1 MAFWRKG
8 GRSQHSPAMFLHKD
22 PSPIP
27 TYYGK
32 YGVKSSVIAPSRDR
46 YTGKQLP
53 FFNIFLFFCS
63 LLSWFHCHPGIGRY
77 YKSTQAKPPC
87 YHLQLCRMATNYEA
101 WVKHSRLD
109 RTSDLIFRGS
119 LSRQQASIHTMQ
131 KRRRSKEQ
139 TPQLLYLTWTWKS
152 DLPQAMWSAIPARSR
167 SMQPKPLSSSLSS
180 SLMGS
185 LGLGEVERRK
195 NRSLDKEGI
204 RSGTLGQESL
214 TMLMKLQF
222 SSSSS
227 TPTES
232 LSASLFLCLFQY
244 LLQSLTRPLKPMN
257 VEWIV
262 ILILIEQSGQVVRC
276 FRTF

>member
-1 MAFWRKG
+1 
-8 GRSQHSPAMFLHKD
+8 
-22 PSPIP
+22 
-27 TYYGK
+27 
-32 YGVKSSVIAPSRDR
+32 
-46 YTGKQLP
+46 
-53 FFNIFLFFCS
+53 
-63 LLSWFHCHPGIGRY
+63 
-77 YKSTQAKPPC
+77 
-87 YHLQLCRMATNYEA
+87 
-101 WVKHSRLD
+101 
-109 RTSDLIFRGS
+109 
-119 LSRQQASIHTMQ
+119 
-131 KRRRSKEQ
+131 
-139 TPQLLYLTWTWKS
+139 
-152 DLPQAMWSAIPARSR
+152 
-167 SMQPKPLSSSLSS
+167 
-180 SLMGS
+180 MGS